1 MTVKFMPISCR
12 EGEHLLNS
20 GKVVGRRDQPSD
32 FAFRQRSSSC
42 PSHLD
47 AGVPGAPPGL
57 QYALPRADTGQS
69 VSTLP
74 LRMPTY
80 QSCTLQVG
88 SQCPGTSR
96 SFSLIFSTPLASSMT
111 PCSSEHLTYFTSS
124 RP

>member
-1 MTVKFMPISCR
+1 M
-12 EGEHLLNS
+12 
-20 GKVVGRRDQPSD
+20 RRKPMSALGQKQTSEYVCAMSALPPKADIHWGD
-32 FAFRQRSSSC
+32 WDVRF
-42 PSHLD
+42 
-47 AGVPGAPPGL
+47 VPQGSAPGL

-96 SFSLIFSTPLASSMT
+96 SFSLIFSTPFGSSIT